1 MEKIIEL
8 ISVYPISFFM
18 ILGIL
23 IAGVFTLIEEIKRKK
38 DKND

>member
-1 MEKIIEL
+1 MTKLIEL

-18 ILGIL
+18 TLGIL
-23 IAGVFTLIEEIKRKK
+23 IAGFYTAVEEIKRKR